1 MRRAAF
7 AGDYKEFKSG
17 IPNTLTDAD
26 CQSLMMEIAANLPAN
41 YK

>member
-7 AGDYKEFKSG
+7 AGDYKTFKSG
-17 IPNTLTDAD
+17 IPNTLTDTD
-26 CQSLMMEIAANLPAN
+26 CQSLMMEVAANLPAN